1 VSSTLI
7 STATAIAQSA
17 PQTTATL
24 YENVRVF
31 DGTSEKLTAPTNV
44 LVVNNLIK
52 TISAKP
58 IAIPQGTAGGDLI
71 WF

>member
-1 VSSTLI
+1 VSTTVITSV
-7 STATAIAQSA
+7 AANAQST
-17 PQTTATL
+17 PQATATL

-31 DGTSEKLTAPTNV
+31 DGTSTKLTAPTNV

-58 IAIPQGTAGGDLI
+58 IAIPQGTLLL
-71 WF
+71 